1 MCITLGE
8 ERAEAGMTRMY
19 KPTSKLLDKK
29 SSSLHS
35 SKPTK
40 SREEE
45 KPERPVINIPFRL
58 LYTYF
63 LFFIHLLMMHW
74 KYVASLVIEMAMMR

>member
-1 MCITLGE
+1 MTLGE
-8 ERAEAGMTRMY
+8 EKAEAGMTRMY

-29 SSSLHS
+29 ASSLHS

-40 SREEE
+40 SKEEE

-58 LYTYF
+58 LYIYC
-63 LFFIHLLMMHW
+63 LFFIHRLMTHF
-74 KYVASLVIEMAMMR
+74 KYVACLIIEVSVMC